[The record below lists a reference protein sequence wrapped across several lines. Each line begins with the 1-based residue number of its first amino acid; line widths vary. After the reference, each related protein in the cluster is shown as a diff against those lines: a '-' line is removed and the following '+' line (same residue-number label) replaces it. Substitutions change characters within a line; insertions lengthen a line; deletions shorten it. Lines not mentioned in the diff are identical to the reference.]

1 MAPRFGITVDTL
13 SPVFALLT
21 DDAAIIA
28 QIVHLILDTQTGVYW
43 SAPECGKS
51 IRGYVLRGLTPDDLA
66 IIPAEVTAA
75 LKLDERI
82 ADADV
87 TVTPTFTAGG
97 GVALSLEI
105 IITPQLDPDVKFNLT
120 AFASADL
127 VTVITRG
134 LS

>member
-1 MAPRFGITVDTL
+1 MAPRFGTTVDTL

-43 SAPECGKS
+43 SAPECGRS
-51 IRGYVLRGLTPDDLA
+51 IRGYILRGLTPDDIA

-82 ADADV
+82 ADVDV
-87 TVTPTFTAGG
+87 TATPTFTAGG
-97 GVALSLEI
+97 GVALSLAI
-105 IITPQLDPDVKFNLT
+105 VVTPQLDPTVQFNLT